1 MRCWLCVVK
10 HIFQPQ
16 YYSTQESV
24 RPDILSFT
32 LWYKEQAVM
41 CLWQRMWRSEW
52 AYHHFISPHSTD
64 ISTNLW
70 ICTCGWSLPLK
81 KLLTLRY
88 PTLRRRTDSLSRR
101 ERTSSGNGSRSI
113 SLSSSPFSRS
123 RWRFD
128 GLDLTTAL
136 PSLTFFLRN
145 YKKKIWLVISW
156 QNMNE
161 PG

>member
-10 HIFQPQ
+10 HISQPQ
-16 YYSTQESV
+16 YYSTQELV
-24 RPDILSFT
+24 IPDILSFT

-52 AYHHFISPHSTD
+52 AYHHFISPSSTD

-145 YKKKIWLVISW
+145 YKKKS
-156 QNMNE
+156 
-161 PG
+161 G

>member
-1 MRCWLCVVK
+1 MRHRNIIVYSVVQRAGC
-10 HIFQPQ
+10 HVF
-16 YYSTQESV
+16 V
-24 RPDILSFT
+24 AILR
-32 LWYKEQAVM
+32 E
-41 CLWQRMWRSEW
+41 RMWRSEW

-70 ICTCGWSLPLK
+70 IYTCGWSLPLK

-101 ERTSSGNGSRSI
+101 ERTSSGNGRRSI

-136 PSLTFFLRN
+136 PSLTFFLR
-145 YKKKIWLVISW
+145 I
-156 QNMNE
+156 
-161 PG
+161 